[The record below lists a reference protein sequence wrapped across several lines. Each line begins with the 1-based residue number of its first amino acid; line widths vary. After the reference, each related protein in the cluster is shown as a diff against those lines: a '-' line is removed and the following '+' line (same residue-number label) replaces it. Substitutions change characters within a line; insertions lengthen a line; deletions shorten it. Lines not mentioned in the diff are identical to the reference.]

1 MVMVGQYF
9 VKRRSLAVGLAAA
22 GGSMGTLI
30 LPLYIRA
37 ATQEYGFQGM
47 ILIYSAIVLH
57 AIPSA
62 LLLRPVSFY
71 HPQLPAAQ
79 QPVQPAKEDGKE
91 KEAMEDQKKKENG
104 PGAGNSSNGK
114 RKGSL
119 ETGSR
124 SSRTSLYERYEL
136 VGSRVIVASIGG
148 SVETLPIEDDEEVT
162 AEIESPG
169 RPAPPAQPPKMTA
182 GLFIRMFCQKICDR
196 ELFCHLPFI
205 FYAIG
210 LTFGHGGFISNCLY
224 IPPFAFEFWNSKKL
238 AATLIVILGIAD
250 LVGRIG
256 GGWFADLGFVRK
268 SFIIGF
274 SFGAAGIATIVF
286 PFFPYFIPMVIYV
299 IVLGLLGGMYLAQM
313 FVVAAELVGPAK
325 SPSALGL
332 ATLSM
337 GLVLIPLL
345 PVLSK

>member
-1 MVMVGQYF
+1 MVGQYF

-71 HPQLPAAQ
+71 HPQRPAAQ
-79 QPVQPAKEDGKE
+79 EPVQPAKKEDGKE
-91 KEAMEDQKKKENG
+91 KEAMEGQTKEKG
-104 PGAGNSSNGK
+104 PGAEKSSNGK
-114 RKGSL
+114 EKENL
-119 ETGSR
+119 ETERR
-124 SSRTSLYERYEL
+124 SSRTSHDEHYEL
-136 VGSRVIVASIGG
+136 VGSRVIVATIGG
-148 SVETLPIEDDEEVT
+148 SVENLPIEDDEEVL
-162 AEIESPG
+162 AEKESPA
-169 RPAPPAQPPKMTA
+169 RPGPPAQPPKMTV

-205 FYAIG
+205 FYAMG

-224 IPPFAFEFWNSKKL
+224 IPPFAFEFWNSKQL

-256 GGWFADLGFVRK
+256 GGWFADLGYVRK

-299 IVLGLLGGMYLAQM
+299 VVLGLLGGMYLAQM

>member
-1 MVMVGQYF
+1 MVVVGQYF

-22 GGSMGTLI
+22 GGSMGTLL
-30 LPLYIRA
+30 LPLFIRV

-62 LLLRPVSFY
+62 MLLRPVSFY
-71 HPQLPAAQ
+71 YPQRPVGQ
-79 QPVQPAKEDGKE
+79 PPVQAAKDDNQNET
-91 KEAMEDQKKKENG
+91 MEDQKKG
-104 PGAGNSSNGK
+104 SSLNGK

-119 ETGSR
+119 DTGSIH
-124 SSRTSLYERYEL
+124 SRTSHDEHYEL
-136 VGSRVIVASIGG
+136 VGSRVIVVPIGG
-148 SVETLPIEDDEEVT
+148 SVENIPIQADEELADET
-162 AEIESPG
+162 TRSPSA
-169 RPAPPAQPPKMTA
+169 RPGPPGPPGPPPKMTV
-182 GLFIRMFCQKICDR
+182 GLFIRMFFQKICDR
-196 ELFCHLPFI
+196 ELFCHLPFL

-256 GGWFADLGFVRK
+256 GGWFADLGLIRK
-268 SFIIGF
+268 PFIIGF
-274 SFGAAGIATIVF
+274 SFAAAGIATIVF

-313 FVVAAELVGPAK
+313 FVVAAELVGAAK

-332 ATLSM
+332 ATLAM